1 MLSYTHAGLYY
12 VYHVVAELLALLDD
26 IHIHRT
32 DGIGIEMV
40 VHIVVSLMTYK
51 GDVHLGEGIVGK
63 LLHLMHVFIL
73 RRDEILLA
81 TVAAVQGTG
90 NVEAA
95 VTDTLNLRNLTEHG
109 ADLSLGLV
117 RQILDNAYNLW
128 VCCPSRHRNFTK
140 KLLQFI

>member
-1 MLSYTHAGLYY
+1 MLSYTHASLYY
-12 VYHVVAELLALLDD
+12 VYYVVAELLALLDD
-26 IHIHRT
+26 IHIHGT

-63 LLHLMHVFIL
+63 LHHLMHVFIL